1 MLSLKTGFEKGL
13 PMLNMF
19 KSFLFALLT
28 AVVCS
33 FLLTAASA
41 GLKPFQAEN
50 IEVDQKKN
58 ILKAAGWIQE
68 NTTYSNEMIKTGY
81 AASIQEVRISPD
93 GAIVDEGEFPGKKLP
108 VYVYLENGE
117 IASYIIPINS
127 RGLWGKIMGYLA
139 LRNDGSTIAGFTVY
153 KHNETPGLGGEI
165 EKRWF
170 QKNFEGK
177 KILDR
182 DGNFVSISIAK
193 GAVSPT
199 FPEDKRPNY
208 VDGISGA
215 TLTGKYLSAGL
226 KDTLL
231 DYEPVSVKFRTRQ
244 MLQMKAN

>member
-1 MLSLKTGFEKGL
+1 MFDT
-13 PMLNMF
+13 F
-19 KSFLFALLT
+19 KSILFALIT
-28 AVVCS
+28 ALVCS

-50 IEVDQKKN
+50 VEVDQKKN
-58 ILKAAGWIQE
+58 ILKAVGWIQE
-68 NTTYSNEMIKTGY
+68 DKKYSNEMIKRGY
-81 AASIQEVRISPD
+81 ADRIREVRISSD
-93 GAIVDEGEFPGKKLP
+93 GEIISEGDAIEKTLP
-108 VYVYLENGE
+108 VYIYMMNEQIE
-117 IASYIIPINS
+117 SYIIPINS

-139 LRNDGSTIAGFTVY
+139 LKNDGSTIAGFTVY

-182 DGNFVSISIAK
+182 YGNFVSISIAK
-193 GAVSPT
+193 GSLSSS

-215 TLTGKYLSAGL
+215 TLTGKYLTAGL
-226 KDTLL
+226 KDTLI
-231 DYEPVSVKFRTRQ
+231 DYEPVSVKFRTKQ
-244 MLQMKAN
+244 LLQMKAN

>member
-1 MLSLKTGFEKGL
+1 
-13 PMLNMF
+13 MF
-19 KSFLFALLT
+19 NTLRSILFALLT

-50 IEVDQKKN
+50 VEVDQKKN
-58 ILKAAGWIQE
+58 ILKAVGWIQE
-68 NTTYSNEMIKTGY
+68 DKKYSHDMIKKGY

-93 GAIVDEGEFPGKKLP
+93 GVIVDEGESPEKILP
-108 VYVYLENGE
+108 VYVYMKNGQ

-182 DGNFVSISIAK
+182 DGSFVSISIAK
-193 GAVSPT
+193 GALSPS

-215 TLTGKYLSAGL
+215 TLTGKYLTAGL

-231 DYEPVSVKFRTRQ
+231 DYEPVSVKFRTKQ
-244 MLQMKAN
+244 MMKITGSEPQR